1 MPKKKQGKEVS
12 MRKVREILRLS
23 LNQGLAQR
31 EVANSC
37 NVSQSSVNKYFQQAQ
52 LARLSYEE
60 VCGLDDLQLAK
71 RFGIR
76 TRSENHKVYPIPD
89 FEYIHKEMKKKGVT
103 LQLLWEE
110 YKEEHPDGYQSSMF
124 CILYRRWQKKLT
136 PVLRQVHMAGE
147 KLFVDYAGQTVPIT
161 NPKSGQVRQAQI
173 FVGVLGCSN
182 YTYAEATWTQGLE
195 DWIAS
200 HVRCFEFMGGVP
212 RVVVP
217 DNLKSGVSKA
227 CFYEPEINPTY
238 HELALHYGIAI
249 LPTRVRKPKDKAK
262 VEAGVQV
269 VERWILAALRNRVF
283 FSLEELNEEIGRLL
297 KRLNERAFKKLPGS
311 RLTCFETLEKD
322 ALEVLPEHRFT
333 FAQWKKAKVN
343 IDYHVELDRH
353 YYSVPYELL
362 KEEVH
367 LRFSDTTVEIF
378 HQHQRV
384 ASHRRDKRA
393 GRHSTLKEHMPKSHQ
408 KYLEWSPSRMIQWAS
423 TLGPR
428 TANFIECLLAAK
440 QYPEQ
445 GYRSCLGI
453 MRLAKCYPKERL
465 EAACERAAL
474 LGSYRYGSVESI
486 LKNGLD
492 IRPIESSKSTGM
504 FHQNIRGEQYFRKL
518 IN

>member
-71 RFGIR
+71 RLGIR

-283 FSLEELNEEIGRLL
+283 FSPEELNEEIGRLL

-311 RLTCFETLEKD
+311 RLTCFENPGEGCS
-322 ALEVLPEHRFT
+322 R
-333 FAQWKKAKVN
+333 
-343 IDYHVELDRH
+343 
-353 YYSVPYELL
+353 
-362 KEEVH
+362 
-367 LRFSDTTVEIF
+367 
-378 HQHQRV
+378 
-384 ASHRRDKRA
+384 
-393 GRHSTLKEHMPKSHQ
+393 
-408 KYLEWSPSRMIQWAS
+408 SPSRTSIYLRSMEKGQGQHRLPCGTGS
-423 TLGPR
+423 TLLQRSLRAFERRGSSAIQRHNGRNLSPAPKGRLPSEGQEGGETFHPQR
-428 TANFIECLLAAK
+428 THAQK
-440 QYPEQ
+440 P
-445 GYRSCLGI
+445 
-453 MRLAKCYPKERL
+453 PKVSGMV
-465 EAACERAAL
+465 A
-474 LGSYRYGSVESI
+474 
-486 LKNGLD
+486 LKNDSMGFNAGATYRELHRVSPGGKAIPRAGL
-492 IRPIESSKSTGM
+492 PLL
-504 FHQNIRGEQYFRKL
+504 FRKSCVWPSA
-518 IN
+518 IPKNVWRPPASVPPFWAATVMEAWNRS